1 MHALMVSHFI
11 YGAHYPVGG
20 AGRIAET
27 MLSEVAAKGGWT
39 AVRRSVE
46 EILVQAG
53 RGAGVRLSDGTEV
66 KTKRVISTA
75 GGVQTAAMLRD
86 GLPGTVETSYR
97 TAGVAHVSLY
107 LGFKGDI
114 EAAGANRW
122 CQWFYD
128 QWDMEVSRW
137 DVHPDQPVGRVPVLF
152 CSFPSLKDPA
162 HEPGEELRH
171 TGEAITFVPWESFEK
186 WEGSRW
192 KKRPDDYERFKA
204 ALTEKLLADYL
215 EHYPELEPMI
225 DYVELSTPLTTSHF
239 TDAFEGSIYGLGT
252 EPGRFVDDTLGPK
265 TALKGLYLGGQDASA
280 PGVVGALSGGVLAA
294 LAAEPVKALRF
305 IAPIMKG

>member
-1 MHALMVSHFI
+1 M
-11 YGAHYPVGG
+11 
-20 AGRIAET
+20 
-27 MLSEVAAKGGWT
+27 
-39 AVRRSVE
+39 
-46 EILVQAG
+46 
-53 RGAGVRLSDGTEV
+53 RLNDGTEV

-86 GLPGTVETSYR
+86 GLLGTVETSYR

-114 EAAGANRW
+114 ESAGANRW
-122 CQWFYD
+122 CQWFHD

-280 PGVVGALSGGVLAA
+280 PGVVGTLSGGVLAA